1 MNEQERQEIKAKLI
15 EFSFWGADEPGDP
28 TRDYHDAQK
37 LQDRAE
43 GKLAKHTFLVSTI
56 VPNRP
61 PTRWGMVVSGE
72 RAYNLAIA
80 ETYPESIC
88 LAALAL
94 PEFLRRHPE
103 CAADQVKA
111 PAVEPPATPKRK
123 TSKRSSAKKPMKK
136 SAKNVMK
143 KPAKKATKRGAAK

>member
-1 MNEQERQEIKAKLI
+1 MTEQERQEIKAKLI
-15 EFSFWGADEPGDP
+15 EFSFWGADESGDP

-43 GKLAKHTFLVSTI
+43 GKLAKRTFLVSTI

-61 PTRWGMVVSGE
+61 PTRCGMVVSGE

-103 CAADQVKA
+103 CAADQVRA

-123 TSKRSSAKKPMKK
+123 TSKRSSAKQPIKK
-136 SAKNVMK
+136 SARKS
-143 KPAKKATKRGAAK
+143 TKGGAAK

>member
-1 MNEQERQEIKAKLI
+1 MTEQERQEIKAKLI
-15 EFSFWGADEPGDP
+15 EFSFWRADEPGDP

-43 GKLAKHTFLVSTI
+43 GKLAKRTFLVSTI

-61 PTRWGMVVSGE
+61 PTRCGMVVSGE

-94 PEFLRRHPE
+94 HEFLRRHPE

-123 TSKRSSAKKPMKK
+123 TSKRSSAKKPIKK
-136 SAKNVMK
+136 SARKS
-143 KPAKKATKRGAAK
+143 TKGGAAK